1 MKTQNDTN
9 TAILLRAEELGY
21 LIQESISI
29 EDGFFILDKNTNI
42 VIAGAQEFLAWD
54 EVVRW
59 VVEAGSSPTLN

>member
-1 MKTQNDTN
+1 MRTENETN

-29 EDGFFILDKNTNI
+29 EDGYFILDKHTHI
-42 VIAGAQEFLAWD
+42 VIAGAQKFLAWD

-59 VVEAGSSPTLN
+59 VTEADSGRTLN

>member
-1 MKTQNDTN
+1 MRKNTDTDN
-9 TAILLRAEELGY
+9 AILIRAEQLGY

-29 EDGFFILDKNTNI
+29 EDGYFILDKHTNI

-59 VVEAGSSPTLN
+59 VVEADVGPTLN